1 MPEWVSEITH
11 LCFVINLPTFVLKY
25 KVYNKFIAFILSTMN
40 EDIYATKTSPSTN
53 SSNVNKIL
61 GAIIVILVLVFGTLM
76 LLKTNNSVQT
86 DNTVPSITP
95 TYTVTVSQVTVTNSP
110 VPSITSTPTPITSP
124 TITPTGTPV
133 TLYFYK
139 SPIKPNQ
146 DTNEVYPIV
155 HYTTETGFNLIPF
168 ALKEF
173 FIGLTAQEQAAGYIY
188 PYTLSGSSTCGGS
201 NYKFSY
207 DLPTLKLT
215 ICRQI
220 DPTPES
226 GDGGG
231 SAGSSLR
238 AMSRVLKVLTSSFKV
253 GGVTKVAVYDL
264 NGACY
269 ASDTGLNGCTP

>member
-1 MPEWVSEITH
+1 
-11 LCFVINLPTFVLKY
+11 
-25 KVYNKFIAFILSTMN
+25 MN
-40 EDIYATKTSPSTN
+40 ENIYATKTGPSSN
-53 SSNVNKIL
+53 SSNVNRIL
-61 GAIIVILVLVFGTLM
+61 GAIIVILVLVFAI
-76 LLKTNNSVQT
+76 LLVLKNNNPVQT
-86 DNTVPSITP
+86 DNTDNTLITATP
-95 TYTVTVSQVTVTNSP
+95 AYTISVSEVAITNSP
-110 VPSITSTPTPITSP
+110 VPSITLTPTLLTSP
-124 TITPTGTPV
+124 TITPTGNPV

-155 HYTTETGFNLIPF
+155 HYTTETGLNLIPF

-173 FIGLTAQEQAAGYIY
+173 FIGLNTEEQAAGYIY

-220 DPTPES
+220 NPTPES

-253 GGVTKVAVYDL
+253 GGVTKVSVYDL

-269 ASDTGLNGCTP
+269 ASDTGLNGCTL

>member
-1 MPEWVSEITH
+1 
-11 LCFVINLPTFVLKY
+11 
-25 KVYNKFIAFILSTMN
+25 MN
-40 EDIYATKTSPSTN
+40 ENIYATKSGTSSN

-61 GAIIVILVLVFGTLM
+61 GAIIVILVLVFGTL
-76 LLKTNNSVQT
+76 LVLKNNNTIQT
-86 DNTVPSITP
+86 DNTDNTVVTTVPTN
-95 TYTVTVSQVTVTNSP
+95 TVVSTQAPVTSTP
-110 VPSITSTPTPITSP
+110 VPSVTLTATPITSP
-124 TITPTGTPV
+124 TVTPTGTPV
-133 TLYFYK
+133 SLYFYK

-155 HYTTETGFNLIPF
+155 HYTTETGLSLIPF

-173 FIGLTAQEQAAGYIY
+173 FIGLSAEEQAAGYIY

-207 DLPTLKLT
+207 NLPTLKLT
-215 ICRQI
+215 VCRQI

-226 GDGGG
+226 GDGGS

-238 AMSRVLKVLTSSFKV
+238 GMSRVLKVLTSSFKV
-253 GGVTKVAVYDL
+253 GGVTKVEVYDF

-269 ASDTGLNGCTP
+269 APDTGLNGCS

>member
-1 MPEWVSEITH
+1 
-11 LCFVINLPTFVLKY
+11 
-25 KVYNKFIAFILSTMN
+25 MN
-40 EDIYATKTSPSTN
+40 ETIYASKTTPSTN

-61 GAIIVILVLVFGTLM
+61 GAIIVILVLVFGTLL
-76 LLKTNNSVQT
+76 LLKTNNPVQT
-86 DNTVPSITP
+86 DNTDNTIVTIAP
-95 TYTVTVSQVTVTNSP
+95 TSTILVSQVTVTDSP
-110 VPSITSTPTPITSP
+110 VPSITLTTTPITSP

-264 NGACY
+264 NGTCY